1 MAGVGSVTSRAV
13 VPLASAVLAWVSTV
27 YDAV

>member
-13 VPLASAVLAWVSTV
+13 VALASAVLAWVSTV